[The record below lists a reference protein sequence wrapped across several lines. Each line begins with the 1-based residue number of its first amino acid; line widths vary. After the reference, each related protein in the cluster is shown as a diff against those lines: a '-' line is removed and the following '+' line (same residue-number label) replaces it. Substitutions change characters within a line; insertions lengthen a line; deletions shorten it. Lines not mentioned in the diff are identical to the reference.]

1 MSSYVAV
8 HIFDRLKSTLS
19 VSEVDN
25 RSNQSIET
33 SDRCEASYFFAGLF
47 VGKFVCSVKT
57 WLAFDLFMLHFQ

>member
-57 WLAFDLFMLHFQ
+57 